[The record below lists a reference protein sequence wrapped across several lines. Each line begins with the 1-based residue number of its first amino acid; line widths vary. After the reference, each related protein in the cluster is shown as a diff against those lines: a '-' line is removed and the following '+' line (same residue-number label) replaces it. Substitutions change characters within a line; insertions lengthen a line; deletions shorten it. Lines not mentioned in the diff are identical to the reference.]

1 MSEISIPFTPQMKE
15 AVLSG
20 SKTATTRTKQYGKRG
35 DTFRLSNESFT
46 LTAVRRVL
54 LGQVAYKFFLQEGF
68 NSPESFIEYW
78 KKLHPGPDYIYH
90 QKVFLHLFEKGVNNG
105 NTAASNM
112 CYLWKESYNRRLYC
126 PDRKWWKQHSFF
138 L

>member
-35 DTFRLSNESFT
+35 DTFRLSNESFI

-54 LGQVAYKFFLQEGF
+54 LGYVIYRFYGREGF

-78 KKLHPGPDYIYH
+78 KKLHPGPAYIYH
-90 QKVFLHLFEKGVNNG
+90 QKVFLHLFEKGVI
-105 NTAASNM
+105 
-112 CYLWKESYNRRLYC
+112 
-126 PDRKWWKQHSFF
+126 
-138 L
+138 